1 MNLTR
6 RGIVAGLV
14 SLAPAAVLAAPKSDP
29 EADRAAAAALNWL
42 IAGNTAARLL
52 NEKAAAVLV
61 FPKIVKA
68 GFLFGGAYGEGVLRQ
83 DGRTLGYYNSA
94 AASYG
99 LQAGVQWFG
108 YAMFFMHADAL
119 KYLDSSQ
126 GFEIGVGPSVV
137 VVDQGM
143 ARKFSST
150 TITQDVYAFIFGQ
163 NGLMAGL
170 GIEGSKIT
178 KIQ

>member
-29 EADRAAAAALNWL
+29 EADRAAAAALNRL

-68 GFLFGGAYGEGVLRQ
+68 GFLFGGGG
-83 DGRTLGYYNSA
+83 
-94 AASYG
+94 
-99 LQAGVQWFG
+99 AGVSDQKPLAWRIGHWVSLGCMSTIPRLMSRNRPNVNNDLLDASCARCGHVHLGEAHWTFRDATNRALMDDRWLATVAITP
-108 YAMFFMHADAL
+108 AM
-119 KYLDSSQ
+119 
-126 GFEIGVGPSVV
+126 I
-137 VVDQGM
+137 
-143 ARKFSST
+143 
-150 TITQDVYAFIFGQ
+150 
-163 NGLMAGL
+163 
-170 GIEGSKIT
+170 
-178 KIQ
+178 